1 MYLDHFNLKQLPFSI
16 TPDPAYVYLSEKH
29 QESLAHLIYGVSN
42 GGGAGFV
49 QLTGEVGTG
58 KTTICRLFLQQLP
71 EHVEAALILNPAI
84 TPLELMESLFKE
96 LGISKRGTT
105 GQLNRMVE
113 RLNSYLLKAW
123 ADGKTTVAIIDEA
136 QNIPRDTLEH
146 LRLLTNLETDQQ
158 KLLQIILI
166 GQPELKRLMQR
177 DDLRQLAQRITS
189 RFHLEPLSPGETEA
203 YINHRLNIAGGDAL
217 FSSALARSIY
227 KYTKGTPRLI
237 NILCDRTLL
246 AAYADNTTQVRK
258 KHLNTA
264 ISEVFPDARQ
274 PLPLMAITALT
285 VVLVASAI
293 AFTYRKDAHELP
305 ALQDNVVNIAVADQP
320 YAFPTTENAW
330 QALFDA
336 WQIEPQQQWF
346 DNSCPPLEFTGMG
359 CLWRQGNLTQ
369 IKQLNTPV
377 LLELQNRQLLPL
389 MGHNHEGWWL
399 WQAEGHTAVSSQW
412 LNQRWLGHY
421 YVLWPT
427 EAPLWQDDNEAAIN
441 GWALKMARIIDVSTT
456 PEADNLS
463 QWILQFQRQNGLVS
477 DGIIGKET
485 QMALSLKAYQGP
497 KLDPYPMV
505 AKN

>member
-1 MYLDHFNLKQLPFSI
+1 MYLEHFKLKQLPFSI

-71 EHVEAALILNPAI
+71 KHVEAALILNPAV

-96 LGISKRGTT
+96 LGISKRGTA
-105 GQLNRMVE
+105 GQINRMVE
-113 RLNSYLLKAW
+113 RLNDHLLEAW
-123 ADGKTTVAIIDEA
+123 ANGKTTVIIIDEA

-146 LRLLTNLETDQQ
+146 LRLLTNLETDKQ

-166 GQPELKRLMQR
+166 GQPELKVLMQR

-189 RFHLEPLSPGETEA
+189 RFHLQPLSEKETA
-203 YINHRLNIAGGDAL
+203 SYINHRLKIAGGDAL
-217 FSSALARSIY
+217 FSQPLARSVY
-227 KYTKGTPRLI
+227 KLTHGTPRLI
-237 NILCDRTLL
+237 NVLCDRTLL
-246 AAYADNTTQVRK
+246 AAYADDTTDIRK

-264 ISEVFPDARQ
+264 VREVFPDAKQ
-274 PLPLMAITALT
+274 PIPVAALAMLGVIVIASALALT
-285 VVLVASAI
+285 RNSDDPEPV
-293 AFTYRKDAHELP
+293 T
-305 ALQDNVVNIAVADQP
+305 LQDNLAIEEVSQ
-320 YAFPTTENAW
+320 YTFPTTE
-330 QALFDA
+330 DA
-336 WQIEPQQQWF
+336 WQSLFSVWNIQPQEQWF

-369 IKQLNTPV
+369 IKQLNVPV
-377 LLELQNRQLLPL
+377 LLELQNRQLLPI
-389 MGHNHEGWWL
+389 MGHNDNGWWL
-399 WQAEGHTAVSSQW
+399 WQDNGNMAVSSQW

-427 EAPLWQDDNEAAIN
+427 EAPLWQDENDTNVN
-441 GWALKMARIIDVSTT
+441 DWALDMARTLDKSAQLD
-456 PEADNLS
+456 ADNLS
-463 QWILQFQRQNGLVS
+463 QWILQFQRQNSLIS

-497 KLDPYPMV
+497 KLNQYPMT
-505 AKN
+505 AQH